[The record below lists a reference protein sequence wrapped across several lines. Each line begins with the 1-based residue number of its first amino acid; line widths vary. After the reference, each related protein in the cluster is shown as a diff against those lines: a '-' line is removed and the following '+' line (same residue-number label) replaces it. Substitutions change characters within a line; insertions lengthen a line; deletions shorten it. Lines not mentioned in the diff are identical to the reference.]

1 MTSLRTEQLSIT
13 IAGRPLCN
21 GLNWQIKPGETWGL
35 LGVNGSGK
43 TSLLHTLAGLRAP
56 DNGRVL
62 IDEQVV
68 ADLPRKHVSQK
79 LSLLFQDHQ
88 DSFPGTVF
96 EAALTGRHPYLHGWQ
111 FESARDH
118 AIVSAALERVELGEL
133 TERNVL
139 TLSGGERQRLA
150 IATQMV
156 QATDI
161 CLLDEP
167 NNHLDPHQQVR
178 LMDSIT
184 EHARSSNLALCM
196 SLHDLNLAV
205 RYCSH
210 LAVMMDGGEVLTG
223 TADDL
228 LNEDTLSRLYQYPM
242 QRIEQHGRVA
252 WLPK

>member
-1 MTSLRTEQLSIT
+1 MTCLRTEQLSIT
-13 IAGRPLCN
+13 IAGRKLCEK
-21 GLNWQIKPGETWGL
+21 LDWQIHPGETWGL

-43 TSLLHTLAGLRAP
+43 TTLLHTLAGLRPP
-56 DNGRVL
+56 DSGSVL
-62 IDEQVV
+62 IDDHLVSE
-68 ADLPRKHVSQK
+68 LPRKQVAQA

-88 DSFPGTVF
+88 DSFPGTVL
-96 EAALTGRHPYLHGWQ
+96 EAAMTGRHPYLHGWQ
-111 FESARDH
+111 FEGARDH
-118 AIVSAALERVELGEL
+118 AIVNEALQRVELDKLGE
-133 TERNVL
+133 RDVL

-156 QATDI
+156 QATNI

-167 NNHLDPHQQVR
+167 NNHLDPHQQIRV
-178 LMDSIT
+178 MDSIS
-184 EHARSSNLALCM
+184 EHARTHNIALCM
-196 SLHDLNLAV
+196 SSHDLNLAV

-223 TADDL
+223 TADAL
-228 LNEDTLSRLYQYPM
+228 LNEETLSRLYQYPM